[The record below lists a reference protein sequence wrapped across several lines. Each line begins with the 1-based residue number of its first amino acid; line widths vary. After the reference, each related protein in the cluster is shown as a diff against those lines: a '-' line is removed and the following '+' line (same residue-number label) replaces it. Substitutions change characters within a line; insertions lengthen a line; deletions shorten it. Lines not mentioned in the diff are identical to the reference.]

1 MINQF
6 NSEGAASMVLNIM
19 GIADLLTLFPF
30 ALFHDLVQNLT
41 ERFTESFEVLRDT
54 FSFVIRPDLSILLT
68 A

>member
-1 MINQF
+1 
-6 NSEGAASMVLNIM
+6 MVLNIM
-19 GIADLLTLFPF
+19 GIADLFTLFPF
-30 ALFHDLVQNLT
+30 ALFHNLVQNLT